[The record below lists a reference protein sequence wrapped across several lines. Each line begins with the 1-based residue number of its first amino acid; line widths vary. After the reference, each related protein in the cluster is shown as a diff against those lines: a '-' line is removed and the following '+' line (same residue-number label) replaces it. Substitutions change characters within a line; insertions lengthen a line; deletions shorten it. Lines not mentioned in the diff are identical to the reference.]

1 MSNLSEIQ
9 GWKKALLESLGGTYT
24 GLSGKTKDDFG
35 EGKPFI
41 TYMNVFSNSKI
52 KPDQVGYVKILEE
65 ESQSK
70 VQYGDILFT
79 TSSETVDEVG
89 MTSVMLSK
97 GLEEVYLNSFC
108 FGFRLHDFSQL
119 LPEYASFLFRSEA
132 VRKTITVLSQG
143 STRFNLSKTA
153 LLKKLWLELPPLSE
167 QQKIAEILSTVDEK
181 IEVIEEKIS
190 KTQELKKGLMQVL
203 LTKGMGHT
211 KFKNSGFGEIPE
223 SWQIKSFN
231 YLVDNITKKFD
242 GTEGR
247 CIDLEHVEQN
257 TGKILGYD
265 NIVNRVSSKN
275 QFTTGDVLFG
285 KLRPYL
291 RKYWYAE
298 FDGCCSSE
306 LMVFR
311 ARNMCDPKFIFYTV
325 QLDSFIANA
334 VSKSYGTKMPRTSW
348 QIISGYRL
356 AVPPIDEQKKI
367 STMLSLID
375 EKLEVLES
383 KKHQAIEIKKGLM
396 QQLLTGKIR
405 VNSLIQK
412 QVIA

>member
-1 MSNLSEIQ
+1 MSNLSEIP

-52 KPDQVGYVKILEE
+52 KPDQVGYVKISEE

-97 GLEEVYLNSFC
+97 DLDEVYLNSFC

-167 QQKIAEILSTVDEK
+167 QQKIAEILSTVEEK

-190 KTQELKKGLMQVL
+190 KTQEMKKGMMKKLFNPSWQMVTL
-203 LTKGMGHT
+203 ESISDFITKGST
-211 KFKNSGFGEIPE
+211 PTTYGFDWVNEGVIFLRSECVG
-223 SWQIKSFN
+223 
-231 YLVDNITKKFD
+231 VD
-242 GTEGR
+242 G
-247 CIDLEHVEQN
+247 
-257 TGKILGYD
+257 
-265 NIVNRVSSKN
+265 
-275 QFTTGDVLFG
+275 FTLWG
-285 KLRPYL
+285 
-291 RKYWYAE
+291 
-298 FDGCCSSE
+298 
-306 LMVFR
+306 
-311 ARNMCDPKFIFYTV
+311 
-325 QLDSFIANA
+325 Q
-334 VSKSYGTKMPRTSW
+334 
-348 QIISGYRL
+348 
-356 AVPPIDEQKKI
+356 
-367 STMLSLID
+367 
-375 EKLEVLES
+375 
-383 KKHQAIEIKKGLM
+383 
-396 QQLLTGKIR
+396 
-405 VNSLIQK
+405 
-412 QVIA
+412 